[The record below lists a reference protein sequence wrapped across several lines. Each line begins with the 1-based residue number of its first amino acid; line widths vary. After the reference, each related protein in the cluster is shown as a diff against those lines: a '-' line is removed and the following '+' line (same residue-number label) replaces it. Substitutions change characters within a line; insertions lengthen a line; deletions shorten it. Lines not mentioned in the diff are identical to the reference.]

1 MRVTFWGTRGSLPV
15 SLNAAEFRSKAKNLL
30 LHTRPGGVS
39 EPGSADALLDGVP
52 LPHAMTFGGN
62 TPCVEM
68 SEGNEFIILDCGT
81 GLRALGQNIME
92 RGLPEGAV
100 IDIFQTHT
108 HWDHIMGFPF
118 FAPALSGKFRI
129 RIHGVHPGLRDRFEA
144 QMDRIHFPI
153 TLNEM
158 KSPVEFVRIGEG
170 DEISLDPF
178 SIKNLGLH
186 HPGGSYAYRVTA
198 GGKTVVF
205 ATDCEY
211 TSRDEQSLRRYV
223 EFYRDADMLIF
234 DAMYATIEQ
243 TVERM
248 NYGHSTAVIGVDI
261 ALAAGVKKLVL
272 FHHDP
277 ESDDDRIADCFFR
290 ARDYLAARGN
300 VNSSNRLEIVTSYD
314 GLSIDA

>member
-1 MRVTFWGTRGSLPV
+1 LPS
-15 SLNAAEFRSKAKNLL
+15 SLNAAEFRNKAKNLL
-30 LHTRPGGVS
+30 LHPRPGDCH
-39 EPGSADALLDGVP
+39 EPASADALLDTAP

-68 SEGNEFIILDCGT
+68 SEGSDFIIFDCGT
-81 GLRALGQNIME
+81 GLRALGQNIMA
-92 RGLPEGAV
+92 RGLPEGSV

-129 RIHGVHPGLRDRFEA
+129 RIHGVHPGLRGRFEA

-153 TLNEM
+153 TLDEM
-158 KSPVEFVRIGEG
+158 KSPVEFVQIGSG
-170 DEISLDPF
+170 DEISLGPF
-178 SIKNLGLH
+178 RLANLGLH

-198 GGKTVVF
+198 GGRSVVF

-211 TSRDEQSLRRYV
+211 TNRDSQSLRRYV

-248 NYGHSTAVIGVDI
+248 NYGHSTAVIGIDI

-277 ESDDDRIADCFFR
+277 ESDDDHIADCFYR
-290 ARDYLAARGN
+290 ARDYLASRMHDQSTN
-300 VNSSNRLEIVTSYD
+300 HLEIVTSYD
-314 GLSIDA
+314 GLSVDV